1 MLLDELRDRAR
12 LTFDL
17 WPFTFDLW
25 PSTFDSE
32 GFPCIAHHVISVC
45 TNLERAAV
53 YAIWDMMAPVWLH
66 WQFQFKYNNKRV
78 KPCSR
83 LSTAR
88 EPCRC
93 NISWRRGK
101 ILSGRITS
109 GEIFFVLHLS
119 RKLCHGDYI
128 RGDSVWGIMPRRDFV
143 RPEDLI
149 EFRMYFLHS
158 L

>member
-12 LTFDL
+12 L
-17 WPFTFDLW
+17 TFDLW

-53 YAIWDMMAPVWLH
+53 YAISDMMTPVWPH

-109 GEIFFVLHLS
+109 GEIFFRFTLIQKTLPWGLYP
-119 RKLCHGDYI
+119 RRFCLGDYAQEGFCPS
-128 RGDSVWGIMPRRDFV
+128 RGFNWISHVF
-143 RPEDLI
+143 
-149 EFRMYFLHS
+149 S
-158 L
+158 A